1 MELYVLF
8 GDVSY
13 EGSTCLGAYASREA
27 ADAAVAV
34 FRASEDAQYYSG
46 YSVERRLVGAP
57 AESVSSESVSS
68 EELVAG

>member
-13 EGSTCLGAYASREA
+13 DGSTCLGAYASREDA
-27 ADAAVAV
+27 HAAVAV

-46 YSVERRLVGAP
+46 YSVERRRVGAP
-57 AESVSSESVSS
+57 AESVFSED
-68 EELVAG
+68 LAAG

>member
-34 FRASEDAQYYSG
+34 FRASEDDQYYAS
-46 YSVERRLVGAP
+46 YSVERRRVGAP
-57 AESVSSESVSS
+57 AESVSSE
-68 EELVAG
+68 ELAAG